1 MVGANSANKMNHA
14 RIVIEHIMPY
24 RIVVYDDKGKVVE
37 EYPAHSRWGADRI
50 VEQIK
55 NHPKMKHLTVTSE
68 NKR

>member
-1 MVGANSANKMNHA
+1 MASDKA

-24 RIVVYDDKGKVVE
+24 RVVVYDHDGSVMD

-50 VEQIK
+50 VEGLIEAT
-55 NHPKMKHLTVTSE
+55 PKMKHLTVTSE